1 MMIGPV
7 EAPDMHVMTFNIR
20 RRIVH
25 LNGRSPDAWSR
36 RKWLLRRLLRAE
48 SPTVLSVQEALPD
61 QAEWVLASLGSS
73 FRTVGRGRKVDGSGE
88 GTPIFYD
95 TRRLQLTDWS
105 QQALSDTPYKPGSR
119 SWGTLFPRI
128 VVSATFADRETG
140 ARFCVLNTHLDPL
153 SRKSQLHSARML
165 RQLVA
170 RQNEP
175 VVLTGDTNTDIG
187 SRPYR
192 ELVDGGLLRD
202 SWSAAERRL
211 TENWGTFSNYRRP
224 RRGRRIDWI
233 LVSSG
238 ITVRATAIN
247 AARFDGAAASDHEP
261 VHALL
266 TIAR

>member
-1 MMIGPV
+1 MLIGPV
-7 EAPDMHVMTFNIR
+7 EAPDVHVMTFNIR

-25 LNGRSPDAWSR
+25 LTGRSPDAWSR
-36 RKWLLRRLLRAE
+36 RKWVLRRLLRAE

-73 FRTVGRGRKVDGSGE
+73 FRTVGRGRKVNGNGE

-105 QQALSDTPYKPGSR
+105 QQALSDTPHEPGSR
-119 SWGTLFPRI
+119 SWGNLVPRI
-128 VVSATFADRETG
+128 VVSASFADRETG
-140 ARFCVLNTHLDPL
+140 ARFSVLNTHLDPL
-153 SRKSQLHSARML
+153 SRKSRLHSARML

-170 RQNEP
+170 GQSDP
-175 VVLTGDTNTDIG
+175 VVLTGDANTGIG

-202 SWSAAERRL
+202 VWSAAERRL

-238 ITVRATAIN
+238 IAVRAAGIN

-261 VHALL
+261 VHASL
-266 TIAR
+266 TITR